1 MLLISNIKLEINNEV
16 QELERNIENWQ
27 QTIEQ
32 NCGIQSYTEVT
43 A

>member
-16 QELERNIENWQ
+16 QELKRNIESWQ

-32 NCGIQSYTEVT
+32 NCGNQSYTEVM